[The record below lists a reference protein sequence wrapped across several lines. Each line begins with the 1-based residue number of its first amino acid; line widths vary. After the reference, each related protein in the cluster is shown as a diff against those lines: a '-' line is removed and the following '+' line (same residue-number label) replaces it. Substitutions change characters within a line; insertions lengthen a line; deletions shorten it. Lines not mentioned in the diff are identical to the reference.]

1 MQRKVPLKTDFTK
14 NIKLYYAAVGVIV
27 LGYIIL
33 SIGKANSFTSLT
45 LGPVILVI
53 GYLAAIPI
61 ALLTGVKKT
70 YGSEEESES
79 KSNKGKIV

>member
-1 MQRKVPLKTDFTK
+1 MQRKVPQKTDFSK
-14 NIKLYYAAVGVIV
+14 NLKLYYAAVGVIV

-45 LGPVILVI
+45 LGPVVLVI
-53 GYLAAIPI
+53 GYLIAIPI

-70 YGSEEESES
+70 YSSKDESES
-79 KSNKGKIV
+79 KSNKA